1 MVLIYLEASTDYSR
15 EDRCNPL
22 LLIVDVLTGLDPV
35 VFPFALGGFP
45 CKNYGV

>member
-1 MVLIYLEASTDYSR
+1 MLLMYLTAFRDYSR
-15 EDRCNPL
+15 EDKCNLL

-35 VFPFALGGFP
+35 VFPIALGGFP